1 MWKIEDSAFERSAP
15 EIAVVLNSAADAL
28 GIGYCK
34 KRIHTMNEFMDHF
47 AKIILPRLFGML
59 ESKPQ

>member
-1 MWKIEDSAFERSAP
+1 
-15 EIAVVLNSAADAL
+15 VVLNSAAVAL

-34 KRIHTMNEFMDHF
+34 KRIHTMSEFMDHF
-47 AKIILPRLFGML
+47 AKDILPRLFGML